1 MKILKK
7 TVICAFLTA
16 AFASY
21 TQAQEEVVIGLSGC
35 CAKGAIS
42 TMDAAVEKF
51 TQRASEAG
59 VKLLYESAIE
69 TETDDRNLQ
78 VKQVKKMIDE
88 GAKAIIIILVQG
100 QDTAKPQEEIVKYA
114 NSKQVPV
121 IAYTRPPNAKLL
133 RKYKNLYA
141 VNSISKEAGIFQ
153 GRMIVEL
160 WKKHP
165 EWDKNKDGVIQY
177 ALIKG
182 PNGNTNAENRSRYVI
197 ETINKY
203 PGAQLQAEEVALE
216 VADWNRGRAKNITSR
231 WITGGLIENAE
242 VLIGNSDD
250 IALGAL
256 DAFKEAGEKPL
267 PIVGIN
273 ALPEALKAIENGE
286 MAGTVLQNLD
296 EQVRL
301 SWTIAEN
308 LARGKKADA
317 GLEEVK
323 FMGNTVN
330 VKYENITKENL
341 SKYLK

>member
-1 MKILKK
+1 MKIKK
-7 TVICAFLTA
+7 IAICASLTTA
-16 AFASY
+16 LFAL
-21 TQAQEEVVIGLSGC
+21 QASAQEVVIGLAGC

-51 TQRASEAG
+51 TERANQAG

-78 VKQVKKMIDE
+78 VEQVKKMIDE

-100 QDTAKPQEEIVKYA
+100 KDTAKPQEEIVKYA
-114 NSKQVPV
+114 NSKKVPV
-121 IAYTRPPNAKLL
+121 IAYTRPPQAKLSK
-133 RKYKNLYA
+133 KYKNLYA
-141 VNSISKEAGIFQ
+141 VNSISKEAGIYQ

-160 WKKHP
+160 WKNHP

-182 PNGNTNAENRSRYVI
+182 PNGNTNAENRTKWVI
-197 ETINKY
+197 DTINKY
-203 PGAQLQAEEVALE
+203 PGAQMQTEEVALE
-216 VADWNRGRAKNITSR
+216 VADWNRGRAKNIASR
-231 WITGGLIENAE
+231 WINGGLTEKVE
-242 VLIGNSDD
+242 VLIANSDD

-273 ALPEALKAIENGE
+273 ALPEALKAIDNGE

-296 EQVRL
+296 EQVRV

-308 LARGKKADA
+308 LARGKKANA
-317 GLEEVK
+317 GLDGVK
-323 FMGNTVN
+323 FIGNTVN
-330 VKYENITKENL
+330 IKYENITKENL